1 MIIPEKTYTSNPFVD
16 NVIYYAKYLAMNCT
30 IKDEDEALEI
40 NEFILKR
47 MKDVVSYDLVEF
59 NPLRDIDRKTE
70 QIALNFLAQVL
81 SYAKNKNKYDNK
93 RPIY

>member
-1 MIIPEKTYTSNPFVD
+1 
-16 NVIYYAKYLAMNCT
+16 
-30 IKDEDEALEI
+30 
-40 NEFILKR
+40 
-47 MKDVVSYDLVEF
+47 MKDLVSYDLVEF